1 MNTFLDTPGWK
12 IRGITRDT
20 SKAAATALSKKG
32 VEVVQGDLGDK
43 QSLINAFSGA
53 TAIFATTDFW
63 APIFSPTSNEEA
75 AKWGVPI
82 NVYAYDLE
90 IEYGM
95 NLAAAAS
102 EPSVLKTL
110 THFVYS
116 ALANSKKISKGKYSH
131 NYHFDSKG
139 VVVERIQAEFP
150 DLAARM
156 STVQIG
162 AYLTN
167 WKLNPM
173 MGPQKVRVFSM

>member
-1 MNTFLDTPGWK
+1 MNTFLETSGWK
-12 IRGITRDT
+12 VRGITRDT
-20 SKAAATALSKKG
+20 SKAAATALSEKG
-32 VEVVQGDLGDK
+32 VEVVQGDLGDRE
-43 QSLINAFSGA
+43 SLINAFNGA
-53 TAIFATTDFW
+53 TAIFAVTDFW
-63 APIFSPTSNEEA
+63 APIFSPAGNEEA
-75 AKWGVPI
+75 AKRGVPV

-95 NLAAAAS
+95 NIAAAAS

-116 ALANSKKISKGKYSH
+116 ALANSKRISNGKYSH

-139 VVVERIQAEFP
+139 VVVERIREEYP
-150 DLAARM
+150 DLAKRM

-167 WKLNPM
+167 WKLNPI
-173 MGPQKVRVFSM
+173 MGPQKVRFHF